1 MRHNALDTMEQY
13 GMLRKGDRVVVGFS
27 GGADSAALLSFLL
40 ELRQEWQ
47 LNLVACHINHQLR
60 GEEALRDEE
69 FCRNFCEERG
79 IELHIF
85 RENIAEGAKQ
95 AGMSVEEFARERRYA
110 RFRELLLSDS
120 DKIATA
126 HHGNDMAETL
136 LFRLARGTGL
146 KGLTGIPPVRGNIIR
161 PLLFCTREEIESYC
175 REQGIP
181 YINDSSNDSEEF
193 SRNRIRHQVIPQ
205 LEKLNPSFIKTILR
219 TTKQLSLEEN
229 YLEEQCRQTME
240 EMLVSENCWDREK
253 FLNLHP
259 AMQQRIAAKWLEYSA
274 AELSAEKVE
283 DVLHIIKKKAV
294 LELRK
299 ERFLAVDERH
309 IVLKTA
315 PKLQEFFSKPFQIGE
330 TELFSG
336 KKVFVSELNGDNFEL
351 FANNRAK
358 DLKNAFDYDKM
369 CGNAVW
375 RQKLPGDRL
384 HLPGHRSATSL
395 KKLLNQHKIPLEER
409 SRMAVLADEKGL
421 LWLEG
426 FGVRE
431 DALPDENSRKILLIR
446 IEEQS

>member
-69 FCRNFCEERG
+69 LCRNFCEERG

-181 YINDSSNDSEEF
+181 YINDSSNETDAF
-193 SRNRIRHQVIPQ
+193 LRNRLRHHV
-205 LEKLNPSFIKTILR
+205 
-219 TTKQLSLEEN
+219 
-229 YLEEQCRQTME
+229 M
-240 EMLVSENCWDREK
+240 
-253 FLNLHP
+253 
-259 AMQQRIAAKWLEYSA
+259 
-274 AELSAEKVE
+274 
-283 DVLHIIKKKAV
+283 
-294 LELRK
+294 
-299 ERFLAVDERH
+299 
-309 IVLKTA
+309 
-315 PKLQEFFSKPFQIGE
+315 PF
-330 TELFSG
+330 
-336 KKVFVSELNGDNFEL
+336 
-351 FANNRAK
+351 
-358 DLKNAFDYDKM
+358 
-369 CGNAVW
+369 
-375 RQKLPGDRL
+375 
-384 HLPGHRSATSL
+384 L
-395 KKLLNQHKIPLEER
+395 KKR
-409 SRMAVLADEKGL
+409 A
-421 LWLEG
+421 
-426 FGVRE
+426 
-431 DALPDENSRKILLIR
+431 
-446 IEEQS
+446 